1 MKSIAI
7 IGAGVSGLYAAL
19 QLQQKGYD
27 VTVFEA
33 RERVGGRIFTK
44 DGYDLGP
51 TWYWPDTEKTISEL
65 VDALGLDS
73 FLQHTTGEM
82 VLERQTTTAPERHV
96 LPEESIVRSKRLV
109 GGMTSLVEALY
120 AKLPDDIVRFGHR
133 LTSINRQS
141 DRVQLTFQN
150 GSVHHTDDVILALPP
165 RLVANLTI
173 EPELPAS
180 TRNALKTTPTWMAS
194 QAKALIVYET
204 PFWREEGLSGF
215 GMSWVGPLQEIHDA
229 SPMDGQGALFGFF
242 RLSPDERKA
251 LGEGQVK
258 TRVIEQLE
266 KLYGPKANDFL
277 RFHYMDWSTES
288 ETATSD
294 DLMPL
299 TAFPAY
305 GSIELEDRL
314 HLIGSETDAQ
324 FGGHIEG
331 ALRSAERMVKQF
343 NIED

>member
-7 IGAGVSGLYAAL
+7 IGAGISGFYAAI
-19 QLQQKGYD
+19 QLHQKGYD
-27 VTVFEA
+27 VTIFEA
-33 RERVGGRIFTK
+33 RDRIGGRILTK

-65 VDALGLDS
+65 VDTLGLES
-73 FLQHTTGEM
+73 FVQHTTGHM

-96 LPEESIVRSKRLV
+96 LPEESIVLSKRLV
-109 GGMTSLVEALY
+109 GGMTSLVEALH
-120 AKLPDDIVRFGHR
+120 AKLPDDIVRLGHR
-133 LTSINRQS
+133 LTSIDRQS

-150 GSVHHTDDVILALPP
+150 GSVHHTDDVILAIPP
-165 RLVANLTI
+165 RLVAEVAI
-173 EPELPAS
+173 EPALSAQ
-180 TRNALKTTPTWMAS
+180 TRKALKTTPTWMAS

-229 SPMDGQGALFGFF
+229 SLIDGPGALFGFF
-242 RLSPDERKA
+242 RLSPGEREA

-294 DLMPL
+294 DLLPL

-305 GSIELEDRL
+305 GPIELGDRL

-331 ALRSAERMVKQF
+331 ALRSANRIVQGLV
-343 NIED
+343 

>member
-1 MKSIAI
+1 MKSITI
-7 IGAGVSGLYAAL
+7 IGAGVSGLYTAT
-19 QLQQKGYD
+19 QLHQKGYD
-27 VTVFEA
+27 VTIFEA
-33 RERVGGRIFTK
+33 RDRIGGRILTK

-51 TWYWPDTEKTISEL
+51 TWYWPDTEKTISKL
-65 VDALGLDS
+65 VDTLGLES
-73 FLQHTTGEM
+73 FVQHTTGHM

-96 LPEESIVRSKRLV
+96 LPEESIVLSKRLV
-109 GGMTSLVEALY
+109 GGMTSLVEALH
-120 AKLPDDIVRFGHR
+120 AKLPDDIVRLGHR
-133 LTSINRQS
+133 LTSIERQS

-150 GSVHHTDDVILALPP
+150 GSVHHTDDVILAIPP
-165 RLVANLTI
+165 RLVAEVAI
-173 EPELPAS
+173 EPALSAQ
-180 TRNALKTTPTWMAS
+180 TRKALKTTPTWMAS

-204 PFWREEGLSGF
+204 KFWREEGLSGF

-229 SPMDGQGALFGFF
+229 SLIDGPGALFGFF
-242 RLSPDERKA
+242 RLSPGEREA

-277 RFHYMDWSTES
+277 RFHFMDWSTES

-294 DLMPL
+294 DLLPL

-305 GSIELEDRL
+305 GPIELGDRL
-314 HLIGSETDAQ
+314 HLIGSETDTQ

-331 ALRSAERMVKQF
+331 ALRSANRIVKGLV
-343 NIED
+343 

>member
-7 IGAGVSGLYAAL
+7 IGAGISGLYAAP

-33 RERVGGRIFTK
+33 RDRVGGRIFTK

-51 TWYWPDTEKTISEL
+51 TWYWPDTEKTISAL
-65 VDALGLDS
+65 VDTLGLES
-73 FLQHTTGEM
+73 FVQHTTGHM

-96 LPEESIVRSKRLV
+96 LPEESIVLSKRLV
-109 GGMTSLVEALY
+109 GGMTSLVEALH
-120 AKLPDDIVRFGHR
+120 AKLSDDIVRLGHR
-133 LTSINRQS
+133 LTSIERRA

-150 GSVHHTDDVILALPP
+150 GTVHHTDDVILAIPP
-165 RLVANLTI
+165 RLVAEVAI
-173 EPELPAS
+173 EPTLSAS

-242 RLSPDERKA
+242 RLSPDERTT

-266 KLYGPKANDFL
+266 KLYGPKANDFV

-288 ETATSD
+288 KTATSD

-305 GSIELEDRL
+305 GPIELGDRL

-331 ALRSAERMVKQF
+331 ALRSAERVVQRLA
-343 NIED
+343 

>member
-7 IGAGVSGLYAAL
+7 IGAGVSGLYAAT
-19 QLQQKGYD
+19 QLHQNGYD
-27 VTVFEA
+27 VIIFEA
-33 RERVGGRIFTK
+33 RDRVGGRILTK

-65 VDALGLDS
+65 VDTIGLES
-73 FLQHTTGEM
+73 FVQHTTGHM
-82 VLERQTTTAPERHV
+82 VLERQTTIAPERHV
-96 LPEESIVRSKRLV
+96 LPEESIVLSKRLV
-109 GGMTSLVEALY
+109 GGMTSLVEALH
-120 AKLPDDIVRFGHR
+120 AKLPDDIVRLGHR
-133 LTSINRQS
+133 LTSIDRQS

-150 GSVHHTDDVILALPP
+150 GSVHHTDDVILAIPP
-165 RLVANLTI
+165 RLVAEVAI
-173 EPELPAS
+173 EPALSAQ
-180 TRNALKTTPTWMAS
+180 TRKALKTTPTWMAS
-194 QAKALIVYET
+194 QAKVLIVYET

-229 SPMDGQGALFGFF
+229 SLKDGPGALFGFF
-242 RLSPDERKA
+242 RLSPGEREA

-294 DLMPL
+294 DFLPL

-305 GSIELEDRL
+305 GPIELGDRL

-331 ALRSAERMVKQF
+331 ALRSANRIVQGLV
-343 NIED
+343 

>member
-7 IGAGVSGLYAAL
+7 IGAGVSGLYAAT
-19 QLQQKGYD
+19 QLHQKGYD
-27 VTVFEA
+27 VTIFEA
-33 RERVGGRIFTK
+33 RDRIGGRILTK

-65 VDALGLDS
+65 VDTLGLES
-73 FLQHTTGEM
+73 FVQHTTGHM

-96 LPEESIVRSKRLV
+96 LPEENIVLSKRLV
-109 GGMTSLVEALY
+109 GGMTSLVEALH
-120 AKLPDDIVRFGHR
+120 AKLPADIIHLGHR
-133 LTSINRQS
+133 LTSIDRQA

-150 GSVHHTDDVILALPP
+150 GSVHHTDDVILAISP
-165 RLVANLTI
+165 RLVAEVTI
-173 EPELPAS
+173 EPALSAQ
-180 TRNALKTTPTWMAS
+180 TRKALKTTPTWMAS

-229 SPMDGQGALFGFF
+229 SLIDGPGALFGFF
-242 RLSPDERKA
+242 RLSPGEREA

-294 DLMPL
+294 DFLPL

-305 GSIELEDRL
+305 GPIELGDRL

-331 ALRSAERMVKQF
+331 ALRSANRIVQGLV
-343 NIED
+343 

>member
-1 MKSIAI
+1 MKQQIAI
-7 IGAGVSGLYAAL
+7 VGAGVSGLYAASEL
-19 QLQQKGYD
+19 HQKGYD

-33 RERVGGRIFTK
+33 RDRVGGRIFTK
-44 DGYDLGP
+44 GGFDLGP

-65 VDALGLDS
+65 VDTLGLES

-96 LPEESIVRSKRLV
+96 LPEESIVRSKRVV
-109 GGMTSLVEALY
+109 GGMTSLVESLS
-120 AKLPDDIVRFGHR
+120 AKLPADIIHLGHR
-133 LTSINRQS
+133 LTSIDRQA

-150 GSVHHTDDVILALPP
+150 GAVHHADDVILAIPP
-165 RLVANLTI
+165 RLVADVAI
-173 EPELPAS
+173 EPGLLAQ
-180 TRNALKTTPTWMAS
+180 TRKALKTTPTWMAS

-229 SPMDGQGALFGFF
+229 SSIDGQGALFGFF
-242 RLSPDERKA
+242 RLSPGEREA

-294 DLMPL
+294 DFLPL

-305 GSIELEDRL
+305 GPIELGDRL

-331 ALRSAERMVKQF
+331 ALRSANRIVQGLV
-343 NIED
+343 

>member
-33 RERVGGRIFTK
+33 RDRVGGRIFTK

-51 TWYWPDTEKTISEL
+51 TWYWPDTEKTISKL
-65 VDALGLDS
+65 VDRLGLES
-73 FLQHTTGEM
+73 FLQHTTGQM

-96 LPEESIVRSKRLV
+96 LPEESIVRSKRVV

-120 AKLPDDIVRFGHR
+120 AKLPEDIVRIGHR
-133 LTSINRQS
+133 LTSIDRQA

-150 GSVHHTDDVILALPP
+150 GAVHHTDEVILALPP
-165 RLVANLTI
+165 RLVAKLTI
-173 EPELPAS
+173 EPELSES

-229 SPMDGQGALFGFF
+229 SPVDGSGALFGFF
-242 RLSPDERKA
+242 RLSPGEREV

-266 KLYGPKANDFL
+266 KLYGPRANDFL
-277 RFHYMDWSTES
+277 RFHYMDWSAES

-305 GSIELEDRL
+305 GPIELGDRL

-331 ALRSAERMVKQF
+331 ALRSAERIVTQF

>member
-1 MKSIAI
+1 MMKKQIAI
-7 IGAGVSGLYAAL
+7 IGAGVSGLYAAT
-19 QLQQKGYD
+19 QLHQKGYD

-33 RERVGGRIFTK
+33 RDRVGGRIFTK

-51 TWYWPDTEKTISEL
+51 TWFWPDTEKTISEL
-65 VDALGLDS
+65 VDTLGLKS
-73 FLQHTTGEM
+73 FVQHTTGQM
-82 VLERQTTTAPERHV
+82 VLERQTTTASERHV
-96 LPEESIVRSKRLV
+96 LPEESIVLSKRLV
-109 GGMTSLVEALY
+109 GGMTSLVEALHVQ
-120 AKLPDDIVRFGHR
+120 LPDDSVRFAHR
-133 LTSINRQS
+133 LTSIERQS

-150 GSVHHTDDVILALPP
+150 GTVHHTDDVILAIPP
-165 RLVANLTI
+165 RLVADIAIAPTLS
-173 EPELPAS
+173 AS

-194 QAKALIVYET
+194 QAKALIVYKT

-229 SPMDGQGALFGFF
+229 SPMNGQGALFGFF
-242 RLSPDERKA
+242 RLSPDERTA

-266 KLYGPKANDFL
+266 KLYGPKANDFV

-305 GSIELEDRL
+305 GPIELGDRL

-331 ALRSAERMVKQF
+331 ALRSANRIVQVLA
-343 NIED
+343 

>member
-7 IGAGVSGLYAAL
+7 IGAGVSGLYAAI
-19 QLQQKGYD
+19 QLHQKGYD

-33 RERVGGRIFTK
+33 RDRVGGRILTK
-44 DGYDLGP
+44 EGFDLGP

-65 VDALGLDS
+65 VDTLGLES
-73 FLQHTTGEM
+73 FVQHTTGHM

-96 LPEESIVRSKRLV
+96 LPEESIVRTKRVV
-109 GGMTSLVEALY
+109 GGMTSLVEVLY
-120 AKLPDDIVRFGHR
+120 AKLSEDIVHLGHR
-133 LTSINRQS
+133 LVSIDRQT
-141 DRVQLTFQN
+141 DRVQLTFRN
-150 GSVHHTDDVILALPP
+150 GAVYHADDAILALPP
-165 RLVANLTI
+165 RIVAKLTI
-173 EPELPAS
+173 EPELSES

-194 QAKALIVYET
+194 QAKALIVYKT

-229 SPMDGQGALFGFF
+229 SPMNGQGALFGFF
-242 RLSPDERKA
+242 RLSPGEREV

-277 RFHYMDWSTES
+277 AFHYMDWSTES

-305 GSIELEDRL
+305 GPIELGDRL

-331 ALRSAERMVKQF
+331 ALRSVKVMLQKF
-343 NIED
+343 

>member
-7 IGAGVSGLYAAL
+7 IGAGVSGLYAAT
-19 QLQQKGYD
+19 QLHQKGYD
-27 VTVFEA
+27 VTIFEA
-33 RERVGGRIFTK
+33 RDRIGGRILTK

-65 VDALGLDS
+65 VDTLGLES
-73 FLQHTTGEM
+73 FVQHTTGHM
-82 VLERQTTTAPERHV
+82 VLERQTTTTPERHV
-96 LPEESIVRSKRLV
+96 LPKESIVLSKRLV
-109 GGMTSLVEALY
+109 GGMTSLMEALH
-120 AKLPDDIVRFGHR
+120 AKLPDDIVRLGHR
-133 LTSINRQS
+133 LTSIDRQS

-150 GSVHHTDDVILALPP
+150 GSVHHTDDVILAIPP
-165 RLVANLTI
+165 RLVAEVAI
-173 EPELPAS
+173 EPALSAQ
-180 TRNALKTTPTWMAS
+180 TRKALKTTPTWMAS

-229 SPMDGQGALFGFF
+229 SLIDGPGALFGFF
-242 RLSPDERKA
+242 RLSPGEREA

-266 KLYGPKANDFL
+266 KLYGSKANDFL
-277 RFHYMDWSTES
+277 RFHYMDWSRES

-294 DLMPL
+294 DFLPL

-305 GSIELEDRL
+305 GPIELGDRL

-331 ALRSAERMVKQF
+331 ALRSANRIVQELV
-343 NIED
+343 

>member
-7 IGAGVSGLYAAL
+7 IGAGVSGLYAASEL
-19 QLQQKGYD
+19 HQKRYD

-33 RERVGGRIFTK
+33 RDRVGGRIFTK
-44 DGYDLGP
+44 EGFDLGP

-65 VDALGLDS
+65 VDTLGLES

-96 LPEESIVRSKRLV
+96 LPEESIVQSKRVV
-109 GGMTSLVEALY
+109 GGMTSLVEVLY
-120 AKLPDDIVRFGHR
+120 AKLPEDIVHLGHR
-133 LTSINRQS
+133 LVSIDRQT
-141 DRVQLTFQN
+141 DRVQLTFRN
-150 GSVHHTDDVILALPP
+150 GAVYHADDVILALPP
-165 RLVANLTI
+165 RIVAKLTI
-173 EPELPAS
+173 EPELSGS

-194 QAKALIVYET
+194 QAKALIVYKT

-229 SPMDGQGALFGFF
+229 SPMNGQGALFGFF
-242 RLSPDERKA
+242 RLSPGEREV

-277 RFHYMDWSTES
+277 AFHYMDWSTES

-305 GSIELEDRL
+305 GPIELGDRL
-314 HLIGSETDAQ
+314 HLIGSETDEQ

-331 ALRSAERMVKQF
+331 ALRSVKVMLQKF
-343 NIED
+343 

>member
-1 MKSIAI
+1 MKQQIAI
-7 IGAGVSGLYAAL
+7 IGAGISGLYAAI
-19 QLQQKGYD
+19 QLHQKGYD
-27 VTVFEA
+27 VTIFEA
-33 RERVGGRIFTK
+33 RDRIGGRILTK

-65 VDALGLDS
+65 VDTLGLES
-73 FLQHTTGEM
+73 FVQHTTGHM

-96 LPEESIVRSKRLV
+96 LPEESIVLSKRLV
-109 GGMTSLVEALY
+109 GGMTSLVEALH
-120 AKLPDDIVRFGHR
+120 AKLPADIIHLGHR
-133 LTSINRQS
+133 LTSIDRQA

-150 GSVHHTDDVILALPP
+150 GAVHHADDVILALPP

-173 EPELPAS
+173 HPELSAS
-180 TRNALKTTPTWMAS
+180 TQNALKTTPTWMAS
-194 QAKALIVYET
+194 HAKALIVYEI

-229 SPMDGQGALFGFF
+229 SPMNGQGALFAFF
-242 RLSPDERKA
+242 RLSPGEREA

-294 DLMPL
+294 DFLPL

-305 GSIELEDRL
+305 GPIELGDRL

-324 FGGHIEG
+324 FGGYIEG
-331 ALRSAERMVKQF
+331 ALRSANRIVQGLV
-343 NIED
+343 